1 MKDQEHA
8 AKVAQK
14 LKEDEDVQAAL
25 RMQDEIMA
33 RRMQETEAK
42 RYVLGG
48 GVRPVVRT
56 IAKK

>member
-42 RYVLGG
+42 RWVESDLWLG
-48 GVRPVVRT
+48 PLMCQH
-56 IAKK
+56 K